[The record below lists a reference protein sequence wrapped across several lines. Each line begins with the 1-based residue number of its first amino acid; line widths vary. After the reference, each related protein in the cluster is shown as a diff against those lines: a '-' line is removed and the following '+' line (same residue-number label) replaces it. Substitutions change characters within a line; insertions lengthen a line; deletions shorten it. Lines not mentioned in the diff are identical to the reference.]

1 MANTIATIEINKLTP
16 HPSNPNRMS
25 GANFSRLVRNI
36 ERTGRYEPII
46 VRPHPT
52 EKDRFQIINGHHRCK
67 AISQLSHKTADC
79 VVWDI
84 DDVQADILLATLNR
98 LCGRDEIDAK
108 LALLSRLNEKLTA
121 SELSKLL
128 PQTAKQIEQL
138 VNMKLPDMPANP
150 IRTIANPMVFF
161 VDARQQRV
169 IEQAISLAEQNGKT
183 RAHRRSAALAA
194 IAEHFISKKK
204 AEGGS

>member
-1 MANTIATIEINKLTP
+1 MANTIATIEIDKLTP

-25 GANFSRLVRNI
+25 GANFGRLVRNI

-67 AISQLSHKTADC
+67 AISQLGHKTADC

-84 DDVQADILLATLNR
+84 DDVQTDILLATLNR

-108 LALLSRLNEKLTA
+108 LARLNEKLRADT
-121 SELSKLL
+121 LGKLL
-128 PQTAKQIEQL
+128 PQTAKQIERL
-138 VNMKLPDMPANP
+138 VNMKLPDMPAKP

-161 VDARQQRV
+161 VDDRQQRV
-169 IEQAISLAEQNGKT
+169 IEQAISLAEQKGKT
-183 RAHRRSAALAA
+183 RAHRRSAALTT
-194 IAEHFISKKK
+194 IAEHFISKKM
-204 AEGGS
+204 